1 MERVKQFYQIVLLDE
16 YYNLTAEEFE
26 RFQKECSEIAAF
38 KSHGANSCTHC
49 LHQDQDTTEFDHVA
63 DEPDQLIELD
73 QEIISNNRDFLLTKS
88 AHKAIQAEA
97 QQGMIL
103 QAEIDQMISKRLP
116 DPDKMI
122 DPQEE
127 ITTID
132 PVKTAMDVEILKQK
146 VETMESP
153 KKRGRPSKIAKDQ
166 KPLKKDAAVPP
177 LDPEMDQIRKLAA
190 DKYGMAWADAKR
202 IWCLGS
208 DLTKEQVASVL
219 PKANPEM
226 VWWFYRDCHKGVE
239 A

>member
-38 KSHGANSCTHC
+38 KSHGAIGCTRC
-49 LHQDQDTTEFDHVA
+49 QHQDQDTTEFDHVA

-73 QEIISNNRDFLLTKS
+73 QEIVTDNWEYLIKTKS

-103 QAEIDQMISKRLP
+103 KAESDQMISKLP

-122 DPQEE
+122 ETQEE

-132 PVKTAMDVEILKQK
+132 PVKTAMDVEVLKQK
-146 VETMESP
+146 VEAMEAP
-153 KKRGRPSKIAKDQ
+153 KKSGRPSKTAKDL

-177 LDPEMDQIRKLAA
+177 LDPEMEQIRKLAA
-190 DKYGMAWADAKR
+190 EKYGLAWVAAKR

-208 DLTKEQVASVL
+208 DLTKQEVAAVL
-219 PKANPEM
+219 PRVYPDT
-226 VWWFYRDCHKGVE
+226 VWGFYRECHKGVE

>member
-38 KSHGANSCTHC
+38 KSHGAIGCTHC
-49 LHQDQDTTEFDHVA
+49 EHQDHDTKEFDHVA
-63 DEPDQLIELD
+63 DKPDQLVELD
-73 QEIISNNRDFLLTKS
+73 QEIVTDNREYLIKTKS

-103 QAEIDQMISKRLP
+103 QAEIDQMISKLP

-122 DPQEE
+122 ETQEE

-132 PVKTAMDVEILKQK
+132 PVKTTMDVEVLKQK
-146 VETMESP
+146 VEAMEAP
-153 KKRGRPSKIAKDQ
+153 KKRGRPSKTAKDL

-190 DKYGMAWADAKR
+190 DKYGLAWADAKR

-208 DLTKEQVASVL
+208 DLTKQEVAAVL
-219 PKANPEM
+219 PWVYPDT
-226 VWWFYRDCHKGVE
+226 VWGFYRECHKGVE

>member
-38 KSHGANSCTHC
+38 KSYGATGCTRC
-49 LHQDQDTTEFDHVA
+49 QHQDQDTTEFDHVA

-73 QEIISNNRDFLLTKS
+73 QEIVTDNREYLLTKS

-97 QQGMIL
+97 QQGQIL
-103 QAEIDQMISKRLP
+103 SLDVDVMV
-116 DPDKMI
+116 DKMTAPI
-122 DPQEE
+122 DKVREQ
-127 ITTID
+127 
-132 PVKTAMDVEILKQK
+132 MDVEVLKDK
-146 VETMESP
+146 VETMEAP
-153 KKRGRPSKIAKDQ
+153 KKCGRPSKTAKDL

-190 DKYGMAWADAKR
+190 DKYGLAWADAKR

-208 DLTKEQVASVL
+208 DLTKQEVAAVL
-219 PKANPEM
+219 PRVYPDT
-226 VWWFYRDCHKGVE
+226 VWGFYRECHKGVE